1 MPETALLFHGLCG
14 LRHALL
20 PVECHGTDTARWQR
34 GWCASGGFRA
44 DAAAASAAFAPS
56 SAPAPAAT
64 ATPAAACATPID
76 APTQAATAPFG
87 PHAAACNLSATDT
100 VDPAEAVA
108 TAVSAAAASTATI
121 TSATATAAAFA
132 TAMAIA
138 TAAISPDLVD
148 TLSFAGALTS
158 ADATA
163 APTLEPLTFQGAS
176 REAWAAAHKP
186 V

>member
-1 MPETALLFHGLCG
+1 MPETALLFHGPSSCS
-14 LRHALL
+14 L

-56 SAPAPAAT
+56 SAPAPTAT

-100 VDPAEAVA
+100 VDPVEAVA
-108 TAVSAAAASTATI
+108 TAVSTAAAATATI
-121 TSATATAAAFA
+121 TSATATAAAA

-148 TLSFAGALTS
+148 SLSCAGALTS

-163 APTLEPLTFQGAS
+163 APTLGPLAFQGAS
-176 REAWAAAHKP
+176 REAWTATHKQL
-186 V
+186 